1 MALKGTIAKEKITE
15 KILETF
21 PNSFKYDKEIRIPFE
36 EDNSKVQIKVVLT
49 CAKVNIENAGG
60 GTTDSANSS
69 TSIEPQ
75 LVTEQEKKD
84 VVNLLENLGL

>member
-1 MALKGTIAKEKITE
+1 MAVKGAVAKEKITE

-36 EDNSKVQIKVVLT
+36 EDGNKVQIKVVLT
-49 CAKVNIENAGG
+49 CSKVNVENAGG
-60 GTTDSANSS
+60 SATHSANSS

-75 LVTEQEKKD
+75 VVTEQEKKD

>member
-1 MALKGTIAKEKITE
+1 MAVKGAVAKEKITE

-21 PNSFKYDKEIRIPFE
+21 PDSFKYDKEIRIPFE
-36 EDNSKVQIKVVLT
+36 EDGNKVQIKVVLT
-49 CAKVNIENAGG
+49 CAKVNVENAGG
-60 GTTDSANSS
+60 GA

-75 LVTEQEKKD
+75 VVTEQEKKD